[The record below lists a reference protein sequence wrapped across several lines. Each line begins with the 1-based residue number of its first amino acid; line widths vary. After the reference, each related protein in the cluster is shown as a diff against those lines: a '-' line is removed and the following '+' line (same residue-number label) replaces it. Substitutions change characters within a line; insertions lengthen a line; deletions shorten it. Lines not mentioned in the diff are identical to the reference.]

1 MPCISLSAISLSY
14 NGGKDCLILLI
25 LLLSVLSNHPNLPNL
40 LPAIYIPPRHPFL
53 AVEIFVSLSAEEYH
67 LTLARY
73 SQTSMRDAFADYL
86 RENAA
91 VKAIFVGTRRT
102 DPHGGKLGTFQPTD
116 GGWPSFMRVHPVIE
130 WKYGNVW
137 AVSLPIPPP
146 PRTLSLVSL
155 FHLVCVC
162 VCVLVTCLSIF
173 A

>member
-1 MPCISLSAISLSY
+1 MPCIRLSAISLSY

-53 AVEIFVSLSAEEYH
+53 AVEVFVSLSAEEYN

-86 RENAA
+86 RENTA

-130 WKYGNVW
+130 WKYGDVW
-137 AVSLPIPPP
+137 AVSLLIPPTG
-146 PRTLSLVSL
+146 TLSLISL

-162 VCVLVTCLSIF
+162 VSNMPINF